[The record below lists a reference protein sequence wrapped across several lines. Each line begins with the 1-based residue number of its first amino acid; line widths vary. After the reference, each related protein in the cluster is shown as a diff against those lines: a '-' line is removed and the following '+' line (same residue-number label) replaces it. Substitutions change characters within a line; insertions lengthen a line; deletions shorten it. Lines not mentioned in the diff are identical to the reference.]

1 MVSDVRRV
9 LGSNLPGIALTGLML
24 VSIPLALATAAV
36 GWAALTALVVA
47 AGQFAEWYTR
57 RDEFDKLHRVLARAS
72 FDVHLRSALRT
83 AAMPVLLLG
92 LAESAPLVIATWCA
106 WLLWLMVS
114 AIGLLTAAREL
125 NQAGAAARGLGVKAL
140 EPRVG
145 SDPTSGNWPHTAAV
159 LVLAALAQWSAEAA
173 WLGAAGIT
181 AVSAVYLYS
190 LARRIQRTLR
200 LSGTRRMKAINKALR
215 EYRPEVVLYAGG
227 QASTGY
233 QSNVWLPT
241 LDGLDQRVLVIF
253 QNPALWNELK
263 PSKTPVI
270 CVQKAAEYLTLDVS
284 SVKLVMFPGNNGN
297 NINLL
302 RLPHLRTTFI
312 GHGDSDKLA
321 SVNPFTKVYDEIWV
335 AGQAGQDR
343 YGTAGVPIPA
353 DHFVHVGRPQLT
365 QLARK
370 LAAAPPRQRTG
381 TPTVLYAPTWEG
393 WTTEEHH
400 TSLVRCGVQIVKALQ
415 AAKPGVRIIFRPHP
429 LTGTRS
435 AAAAAALKAVI
446 DLLPESDISY
456 PGQGELYDCFA
467 EADLMITDVSS
478 VVSDFLFTDKPY
490 SVVNTSGLSDEDFV
504 AENPSISA
512 SYLIDGNLNGLAAAL
527 DAARADEFDVLAEKR
542 HALRTYILGPTG
554 SDEPFQKAVD
564 QAIALNDLKEK
575 KRVTV

>member
-9 LGSNLPGIALTGLML
+9 LGSNLPGIALTGFML
-24 VSIPLALATAAV
+24 VSIPVALATAAV

-57 RDEFDKLHRVLARAS
+57 RDEFDKVHRVLARAS

-125 NQAGAAARGLGVKAL
+125 NQAGAAARGIGAKAL

-145 SDPTSGNWPHTAAV
+145 PDPTSGNWPHTAAV

-173 WLGAAGIT
+173 WLGAIGIT
-181 AVSAVYLYS
+181 AVSAVYLYT

-200 LSGTRRMKAINKALR
+200 LGGTRRMKAINKALR

-233 QSNVWLPT
+233 QTNVWLPT
-241 LDGLDQRVLVIF
+241 LDQLDQRVLVIF

-270 CVQKAAEYLTLDVS
+270 CVQKAAEYLTLDLS
-284 SVKLVMFPGNNGN
+284 SVKLAMFPGNNGN

-302 RLPHLRTTFI
+302 RLPHLLTTFI

-343 YGTAGVPIPA
+343 YATAGVPIPA

-365 QLARK
+365 QLAQK
-370 LAAAPPRQRTG
+370 LAATPRQRAA

-415 AAKPGVRIIFRPHP
+415 AAKPGVKIIFRPHP

-478 VVSDFLFTDKPY
+478 VVSDFLFTNKPY
-490 SVVNTSGLSDEDFV
+490 SVVNTSGLSDADFV

-542 HALRTYILGPTG
+542 SALRTYILGPTG

-564 QAIALNDLKEK
+564 QALAMNDLKEK

>member
-9 LGSNLPGIALTGLML
+9 LGSDPTGIALTGIML
-24 VSIPLALATAAV
+24 VSIPLALAAAAL
-36 GWAALTALVVA
+36 GWAVVTALVVA
-47 AGQFAEWYTR
+47 LGQFAEWYTR
-57 RDEFDKLHRVLARAS
+57 RGEYHKLHRVLARAS

-83 AAMPVLLLG
+83 AAMPVLLLA
-92 LAESAPLVIATWCA
+92 LTESAPLVIATWAA
-106 WLLWLMVS
+106 WLLWLVTS
-114 AIGLLTAAREL
+114 AVGLLTAAREL
-125 NQAGAAARGLGVKAL
+125 NQAGSAARGLGVKAL

-145 SDPTSGNWPHTAAV
+145 ADPTSGYWPHTAAV

-181 AVSAVYLYS
+181 AICAYYLYT
-190 LARRIQRTLR
+190 LAQRVQRTLR
-200 LSGTRRMKAINKALR
+200 LAGGRRMRAINKALR
-215 EYRPEVVLYAGG
+215 EYQPEVVLYAGG

-233 QSNVWLPT
+233 QANVWLPT
-241 LDGLDQRVLVIF
+241 LDKLDQRVLVIF

-263 PSKTPVI
+263 PCKTPVI

-284 SVKLVMFPGNNGN
+284 SVKLAMFPGNNGN

-302 RLPHLRTTFI
+302 RLPHLKTTFI

-321 SVNPFTKVYDEIWV
+321 SVNPFTKAYDEIWV

-343 YGTAGVPIPA
+343 YAAAGVGIPA

-365 QLARK
+365 QLAQ
-370 LAAAPPRQRTG
+370 LAAAAPQQRSG

-415 AAKPGVRIIFRPHP
+415 KASPGVKIVFRPHP

-435 AAAAAALKAVI
+435 GAAAAALKAI
-446 DLLPESDISY
+446 TEMLPEADISY
-456 PGQGELYDCFA
+456 PGESELYDCFVN
-467 EADLMITDVSS
+467 ADLMITDVSS
-478 VVSDFLFTDKPY
+478 VVSDFLSTGKPY
-490 SVVNTSGLSDEDFV
+490 AVVNTSGLSDQDFA
-504 AENPSISA
+504 AENPSVSA
-512 SYLIDGNLNGLAAAL
+512 AYLIDGDLRGLPAAL
-527 DAARADEFDVLAEKR
+527 DAARSPELDVLADQR
-542 HALRTYILGPTG
+542 ARLRTYILGPTG

-564 QAIALNDLKEK
+564 QAVAHSGKA
-575 KRVTV
+575 VSV